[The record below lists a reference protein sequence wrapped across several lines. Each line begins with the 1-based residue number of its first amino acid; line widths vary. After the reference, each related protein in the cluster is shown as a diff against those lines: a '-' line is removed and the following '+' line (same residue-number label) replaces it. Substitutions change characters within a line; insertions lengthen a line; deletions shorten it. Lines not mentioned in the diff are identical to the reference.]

1 MVRLP
6 RLRRA
11 LLTVHI
17 IGSVGWIG
25 AAAAYLALGIAAGA
39 ARDAETVRAAWIAME
54 LTGWFVI
61 VPLAMSALI
70 TGVALSVATSWGLL
84 RHYWVVVS
92 LALTAL
98 SLGVVLL
105 HMPTVSAMA
114 ETARGSEDADVL
126 QLGGEVIH
134 PVLGLLVLTVITAL
148 NVHKPRG
155 LTPYGVR
162 KQAELRTEPVRR

>member
-1 MVRLP
+1 MVRAP
-6 RLRRA
+6 RLRRV

-17 IGSVGWIG
+17 IGSVGWMG
-25 AAAAYLALGIAAGA
+25 AAAAYLALGIAAG

-70 TGVALSVATSWGLL
+70 TGVGLSVGTSWGLL

-98 SLGVVLL
+98 SLGVVLV
-105 HMPTVSAMA
+105 HMATVSAMA
-114 ETARGSEDADVL
+114 EAARGSDDAVVL

-134 PVLGLLVLTVITAL
+134 PVLGLVVLTVITAL

-162 KQAELRTEPVRR
+162 KQAELRTEPVDR